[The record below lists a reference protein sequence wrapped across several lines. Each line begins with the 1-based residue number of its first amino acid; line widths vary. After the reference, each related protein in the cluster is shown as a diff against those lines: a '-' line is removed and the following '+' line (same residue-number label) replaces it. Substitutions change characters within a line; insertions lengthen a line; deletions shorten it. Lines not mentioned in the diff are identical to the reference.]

1 MLKNYMEIVVDEM
14 MPDVLDEKELSCN
27 CQHCIE
33 DIKAITLN
41 NLKPM
46 YVVSK
51 KGILYTKLNEFSIQ
65 FRADITKEL
74 VSAIEMVKNNP
85 RHEDER

>member
-1 MLKNYMEIVVDEM
+1 MIKNYMEIVVDEM
-14 MPDVLDEKELSCN
+14 LPEVLDERELACN
-27 CQHCIE
+27 CEYCVE
-33 DIKAITLN
+33 DIKAIALN

-46 YVVSK
+46 YVVTK

-65 FRADITKEL
+65 FRADVTKEL
-74 VSAIEMVKNNP
+74 VTAIEMVKNKP